1 MEIIKKSLKI
11 LNYLFIR
18 TNKLLFK
25 FMIQTKI
32 HDIHSS
38 TEFSEENI
46 KKKTITDNCMTS
58 LYQFLL
64 L

>member
-46 KKKTITDNCMTS
+46 KKK
-58 LYQFLL
+58 Q
-64 L
+64 